1 MCVGCSEYALDC
13 AGNGACV
20 EPREDAETALPSA
33 AAPPRLI
40 GQRYELGPVV
50 GRGASADVF
59 RGRDLR
65 ERVPVAIK
73 LFRHISGPAQARRHR
88 TEITVLARLQH
99 SGLVRFRDAGAED
112 GRLFV
117 VTDLVE
123 GPSLAE
129 RIHRGPAMRPAA
141 VRRLGRRL
149 AIALS
154 YVHDRGVVHRDVKPA
169 NILLERGLRPR
180 LADFGIARVLDR
192 TATTA
197 NGAIVGTAA
206 YLAPEQ
212 VRGQPVGPE
221 ADVYALGLVLLEA
234 LTGRREYTG
243 GQIETALV
251 RLHRP
256 PRVPEK
262 LPADLAELLPAMT
275 LDDPRQRPAAA
286 SVATALTPW
295 RVSLRGKRRRSER
308 GRHRSTE
315 LRGHHRL
322 HEQGPATPTVFPGAE
337 S

>member
-1 MCVGCSEYALDC
+1 VGS
-13 AGNGACV
+13 
-20 EPREDAETALPSA
+20 
-33 AAPPRLI
+33 
-40 GQRYELGPVV
+40 
-50 GRGASADVF
+50 GASADVY

-65 ERVPVAIK
+65 ERLPVAIK
-73 LFRHISGPAQARRHR
+73 WFRHTSGPAQARRQR
-88 TEITVLARLQH
+88 TEVTVLARLQH
-99 SGLVRFRDAGAED
+99 SGLVRFRDAGTEH

-129 RIHRGPAMRPAA
+129 RIRRGPAMRPAA

-169 NILLERGLRPR
+169 NILLEHGLRPR

-234 LTGRREYTG
+234 LTGHREYTG
-243 GQIETALV
+243 GQIESALV

-256 PRVPEK
+256 PHVPEK
-262 LPADLAELLPAMT
+262 LPTDLAELLPAMT

-295 RVSLRGKRRRSER
+295 RVPLRGKRGRPQR
-308 GRHRSTE
+308 GRHRWTE
-315 LRGHHRL
+315 LRGHHGL
-322 HEQGPATPTVFPGAE
+322 NEHGPSTPTDPPASE